1 MEAIYEALYENND
14 AEYLFDIVDG
24 EACINK
30 IAFKRGILKSVK
42 IPDEVQH
49 NGMIYPVTRISG
61 RKVKTSPKDAI
72 YVTDRRRKDYGSLIS
87 FSGEY
92 NYREVNLFYDGST
105 LMPCY
110 GEVETVILPK
120 YLREIGDYT
129 FKECV
134 SLKHVKINSSL
145 EVIGKSAFE
154 GCKALKELTLPSSVK
169 KIGNFCFSQSSVA
182 LKIQNKPGTVEFDMY
197 ALDSDDSVKYIGK
210 SLFAKLFH

>member
-72 YVTDRRRKDYGSLIS
+72 YVTDRRRKDYGSLKS
-87 FSGEY
+87 SGEFY
-92 NYREVNLFYDGST
+92 NRDVNLFYEEYNEDI
-105 LMPCY
+105 P
-110 GEVETVILPK
+110 VKTVILPK

-129 FKECV
+129 FKGCL

-145 EVIGKSAFE
+145 EVIGCSAFE
-154 GCKALKELTLPSSVK
+154 GCISLKKLTLPSSVK
-169 KIGNFCFSQSSVA
+169 KIGRWCFLGSSVA
-182 LKIQNKPGTVEFDMY
+182 LKIQNKPGTVEFGNR
-197 ALDSDDSVKYIGK
+197 ALASNDSVKYIEK
-210 SLFAKLFH
+210 SLFARLFK

>member
-1 MEAIYEALYENND
+1 
-14 AEYLFDIVDG
+14 
-24 EACINK
+24 
-30 IAFKRGILKSVK
+30 
-42 IPDEVQH
+42 
-49 NGMIYPVTRISG
+49 MIYPVTRISG

-92 NYREVNLFYDGST
+92 NYREVNLFFDEFEKIT
-105 LMPCY
+105 VDIP
-110 GEVETVILPK
+110 VETVILPK
-120 YLREIGDYT
+120 YLRKIGDYT

-145 EVIGKSAFE
+145 EVIGEFAFE

-182 LKIQNKPGTVEFDMY
+182 LRYKTNQERWNLICMLLIRMIVLNTLESHCLQDYLNKIQTK
-197 ALDSDDSVKYIGK
+197 SV
-210 SLFAKLFH
+210 

>member
-1 MEAIYEALYENND
+1 MEAIYEALYKNND

-49 NGMIYPVTRISG
+49 NGMIYPVTRIRGSVVPTL
-61 RKVKTSPKDAI
+61 RKV

-92 NYREVNLFYDGST
+92 NYREVNLFFDEFEKIT
-105 LMPCY
+105 VDIP
-110 GEVETVILPK
+110 VETVILPK

-129 FKECV
+129 FKGCL

-145 EVIGKSAFE
+145 EVIGCSAFE
-154 GCKALKELTLPSSVK
+154 GCISLKKLTLPSSVK
-169 KIGNFCFSQSSVA
+169 KIGRWCFLGSSVA
-182 LKIQNKPGTVEFDMY
+182 LKIQNKPGTVEFGNR
-197 ALDSDDSVKYIGK
+197 ALASNDSVKYIEK
-210 SLFAKLFH
+210 SLFARLFK

>member
-1 MEAIYEALYENND
+1 MARYESND

-30 IAFKRGILKSVK
+30 IAFKRGKLKSVK
-42 IPDEVQH
+42 IPDEVQY

-61 RKVKTSPKDAI
+61 WKYQTYKDAI

-92 NYREVNLFYDGST
+92 NNHEANLFYDGFSVDIH
-105 LMPCY
+105 
-110 GEVETVILPK
+110 VETVILPK

-129 FKECV
+129 FKECQ
-134 SLKHVKINSSL
+134 SLKHVKVNSSL
-145 EVIGKSAFE
+145 EVIGKGAFK

-169 KIGNFCFSQSSVA
+169 KIGSFCFSDSSVA
-182 LKIQNKPGTVEFDMY
+182 LKIQNKPGTVEFDSW
-197 ALDSDDSVKYIGK
+197 ALDSNNSVKYIGK
-210 SLFAKLFH
+210 SLFARLFK